1 MTQSVIV
8 TILVL
13 AQCASWIQPR
23 LSIISGSPASVL
35 VRSGE
40 RGRLFCQSSAPWLLC
55 VWKGPGG
62 LAVTKTQGQEC
73 RAQGARSSEVRVTGR
88 GTRCELEITRVGP
101 EDAGDYSC
109 ILADRED
116 VVTVTRTMVLD
127 VGIGARVTWLQ
138 GSVYQ
143 YVAGDEVS
151 LSCVSSEAN
160 PSPNLVIR
168 SDSLSLTEVGREQ
181 ISADETG
188 TGFVRQSSYSS
199 SLSRTVLVDT
209 SDLTN
214 NTLVSCHAEQRDELS
229 GSLIYNSSVAIIRL
243 EEVLEPLALAEC
255 LDWWCEYQIFLFIML
270 VMVVLIIISCCGM
283 YFFFATRGKPYNV
296 IMYNSEHGTWNRDET
311 VQDVKETLL
320 EKRPENNFN
329 MNNGALGL
337 RADIIRTNDNLN
349 QSLYSQVDM
358 TKKTAKTAVPVPVKP
373 PPPPVLETNFDQL
386 NDDSILQRVST
397 DFDTTNE
404 SSSSLSKDN
413 LNTSFDTSQ
422 INANLGDISEEERKR
437 FLLNMTE
444 EEIIF
449 NTSETIQEN
458 IYRNRRKGTEK
469 SKPKEPDY
477 SEFGVTEE
485 ELKEYEEER
494 KKLLLTMTE
503 EEILMNSTETT
514 LETIYRKYRNK
525 GRSRDTLTEEE
536 LHDEFI
542 AETEM
547 RKYALHKYHL
557 ANLKNVKRVG
567 RTYSKVVRDH
577 LNNDPKLAVSASS
590 VEFEVA
596 RPSSSLSFCNRSNA
610 STPLASRGVTPNPGK

>member
-1 MTQSVIV
+1 
-8 TILVL
+8 
-13 AQCASWIQPR
+13 
-23 LSIISGSPASVL
+23 
-35 VRSGE
+35 
-40 RGRLFCQSSAPWLLC
+40 
-55 VWKGPGG
+55 
-62 LAVTKTQGQEC
+62 
-73 RAQGARSSEVRVTGR
+73 
-88 GTRCELEITRVGP
+88 
-101 EDAGDYSC
+101 
-109 ILADRED
+109 
-116 VVTVTRTMVLD
+116 
-127 VGIGARVTWLQ
+127 
-138 GSVYQ
+138 
-143 YVAGDEVS
+143 
-151 LSCVSSEAN
+151 
-160 PSPNLVIR
+160 
-168 SDSLSLTEVGREQ
+168 
-181 ISADETG
+181 
-188 TGFVRQSSYSS
+188 
-199 SLSRTVLVDT
+199 
-209 SDLTN
+209 
-214 NTLVSCHAEQRDELS
+214 
-229 GSLIYNSSVAIIRL
+229 
-243 EEVLEPLALAEC
+243 LEPLALAEC

-270 VMVVLIIISCCGM
+270 VMAVLIIISCCGM

-320 EKRPENNFN
+320 EKKAENNFN

-358 TKKTAKTAVPVPVKP
+358 TKKTAKTAVPVKP

-404 SSSSLSKDN
+404 SSSFLSKDN

-444 EEIIF
+444 EEIMF

>member
-1 MTQSVIV
+1 
-8 TILVL
+8 
-13 AQCASWIQPR
+13 
-23 LSIISGSPASVL
+23 
-35 VRSGE
+35 
-40 RGRLFCQSSAPWLLC
+40 
-55 VWKGPGG
+55 
-62 LAVTKTQGQEC
+62 
-73 RAQGARSSEVRVTGR
+73 
-88 GTRCELEITRVGP
+88 
-101 EDAGDYSC
+101 
-109 ILADRED
+109 
-116 VVTVTRTMVLD
+116 MVLD

-168 SDSLSLTEVGREQ
+168 SDSLGLTEVGREQ

-188 TGFVRQSSYSS
+188 TGFVRQSSST
-199 SLSRTVLVDT
+199 LSRTVMVDT
-209 SDLTN
+209 SELSN
-214 NTLVSCHAEQRDELS
+214 NTLVTCHAEQREELS

-270 VMVVLIIISCCGM
+270 VMLVLIIISCCGM

-320 EKRPENNFN
+320 EKKAE
-329 MNNGALGL
+329 NNGALGL
-337 RADIIRTNDNLN
+337 RADIIRTNDILN

-358 TKKTAKTAVPVPVKP
+358 NKKTAKTAEVPVKL
-373 PPPPVLETNFDQL
+373 PPPVLETNFDQL
-386 NDDSILQRVST
+386 NDDSILQRVNT

-404 SSSSLSKDN
+404 SNSFLSKDN
-413 LNTSFDTSQ
+413 LNTSFDNSQ

-444 EEIIF
+444 EEIML

-469 SKPKEPDY
+469 STAKEPDN

-485 ELKEYEEER
+485 DLKKYEEER

-536 LHDEFI
+536 LEDEFI

-577 LNNDPKLAVSASS
+577 LNNDPKLAVSESS